1 MERVFESLNIAV
13 VAVSEVAFLADEP
26 SAQLI
31 IDRMSAAGHKIT
43 QRAVV
48 ADAVQPIRALLL
60 EHIAD
65 AAIDVVIIVAG
76 LQSEA
81 TGVALDRFI
90 THPFHGFSDL
100 LRMLAYQEMGSAA
113 MLVDAEAAL
122 CKSTIVFVVP
132 AWVPSVKLALDRLLI
147 PQLDYRTKPRNLVM
161 SIPRIGY
168 EETGIDEPVEP
179 PAGSPWIVPRAPGD
193 PPVPAVFPPRATTPI
208 ASRASTSMSVAE
220 ALPKPSTSVSV
231 SEVLPK
237 APAPAPVSV
246 SVSQQLPAV
255 NGFSA
260 RETTN
265 VGPPPPPPPRA
276 RITSTMPTPM
286 PVRPP
291 AKLIPLAALLP
302 LPSDTTPAAP
312 PRSPTLPPE
321 NVPSVV
327 VDKELS
333 SPVALKVARP
343 MSSLADLEDEGDD
356 LDELPDSVAEI
367 VNEPPTRDQPR
378 ATLPPRRVEQPFD
391 DSPRRIAIPREP
403 RRRGGMIALLFLGVA
418 LIAAVGVLTF
428 SVIRNHDRDAQAAG
442 DLHPGLVATREPA
455 PASPPVQEQA
465 PPPAPPPPVETTPP
479 PTEPAT
485 PPSEIDMSV
494 PDPTAPPKQPTTT
507 TPTTATN
514 PTATTTPVTPK
525 QPKQPRPPK
534 DPATAPVSDP
544 ADVLATAP
552 ISKVEDGC
560 DEVSCILG
568 KYAAPC
574 CARFK
579 PPEPDV
585 PPAKPASGLPE
596 KIDRLMVQEAL
607 GAVKPAVIACGE
619 QSGVHGT
626 VKLQVKV
633 SPDGKITNV
642 SVVSTPDPALG
653 ACAASIVQK
662 AKFPETDDG
671 GSFSYPFVF

>member
-1 MERVFESLNIAV
+1 MERVFQSLNIAV

-31 IDRMSAAGHKIT
+31 IDRLSAAGHQIT

-65 AAIDVVIIVAG
+65 AAVDVVIMVAG
-76 LQSEA
+76 LKSEA
-81 TGVALDRFI
+81 TGVALDRFV
-90 THPFHGFSDL
+90 THPLHGFSDL

-147 PQLDYRTKPRNLVM
+147 PQLDYTTKPRNLVM
-161 SIPRIGY
+161 SIPRIGH
-168 EETGIDEPVEP
+168 EDTGVDEPVEP
-179 PAGSPWIVPRAPGD
+179 PASSPWIVPRAPGD

-208 ASRASTSMSVAE
+208 ATRKSMSMSIAE

-237 APAPAPVSV
+237 APAPVPASV

-255 NGFSA
+255 NGFAA
-260 RETTN
+260 RENTN

-276 RITSTMPTPM
+276 RVTSTMPTPM

-302 LPSDTTPAAP
+302 IPTESAPAL
-312 PRSPTLPPE
+312 SPE

-333 SPVALKVARP
+333 SPVATTVARP

-356 LDELPDSVAEI
+356 LDELQDGVAEI
-367 VNEPPTRDQPR
+367 VDEPPKREQP
-378 ATLPPRRVEQPFD
+378 AHTLPPRRAEPSVPPFD

-403 RRRGGMIALLFLGVA
+403 RRRGGLIALLLLGVA
-418 LIAAVGVLTF
+418 LIAAVVVLTF
-428 SVIRNHDRDAQAAG
+428 SMIRNHDRDAQAAG
-442 DLHPGLVATREPA
+442 DPHPDLVATRDPA
-455 PASPPVQEQA
+455 PVPPPVQDQA
-465 PPPAPPPPVETTPP
+465 PPPAPPQPVETMPP
-479 PTEPAT
+479 PT
-485 PPSEIDMSV
+485 PPSEIDMSA
-494 PDPTAPPKQPTTT
+494 PDPTALAKQPIPTPPT
-507 TPTTATN
+507 TPK
-514 PTATTTPVTPK
+514 VPK
-525 QPKQPRPPK
+525 APRPAK

-552 ISKVEDGC
+552 INKVEDGC

-607 GAVKPAVIACGE
+607 GVVKPAVIACGE

-633 SPDGKITNV
+633 SPDGRVTNV

-653 ACAASIVQK
+653 ACAASMVQK

-671 GSFSYPFVF
+671 GSFGYPFVF